1 MATTFQNRLVGTII
15 LAAVGIIFLPDLLDG
30 SKITYREETA
40 SIPLRPPLDPVS
52 EPVDFDSLDAAVE
65 GAEVD
70 PAVSKEA
77 VVEDTELLVEPPA
90 TVALTKTPG
99 QDTVKKPAA
108 KADAVPAN
116 AWQIRLGTFKNSDAV
131 DKLVVKL
138 RKAGY
143 QAHRI
148 PRKAQKGQL
157 NRLYVGPN
165 VERKKLEKML
175 PKLEKLTG
183 LKGVLEKFDAT
194 EN

>member
-65 GAEVD
+65 DAEDESTV
-70 PAVSKEA
+70 AEQA
-77 VVEDTELLVEPPA
+77 VVDDTELLAEPPA
-90 TVALTKTPG
+90 TVALTETAG
-99 QDTVKKPAA
+99 QAAAKKPVA
-108 KADAVPAN
+108 KVDAVPAN

-131 DKLVVKL
+131 DKLVTKL

-148 PRKAQKGQL
+148 PRRAQKGQL

-165 VERKKLEKML
+165 VDRKKLEKML
-175 PKLEKLTG
+175 PKLNKLTG
-183 LKGVLEKFDAT
+183 LKGVIEKFDAT
-194 EN
+194 EQ

>member
-65 GAEVD
+65 DA
-70 PAVSKEA
+70 
-77 VVEDTELLVEPPA
+77 ELLAEPPA
-90 TVALTKTPG
+90 TVVLTETSA
-99 QDTVKKPAA
+99 QETAKKPAA
-108 KADAVPAN
+108 SAKQETAQQKTAKVDAVPAN

-138 RKAGY
+138 RKSGY

-165 VERKKLEKML
+165 VDRKKLEKML
-175 PKLEKLTG
+175 PKLEKKTG

-194 EN
+194 EK